1 MCLNLKYG
9 RTTTMELIEE
19 VLEKNNLKRAYEQVV
34 SNKGSAGVDGV
45 TVTEL
50 KAYINENWHKIK
62 DDIYGRKY
70 KPSPVKRVYIP
81 KGKDKV
87 RPLGIPTAMDRV
99 VQQAIAQKL
108 GDIYEPKFSD
118 SSYGFRPGRSCQ
130 MAIERV
136 IGYLNEG
143 YDWIIDLDIEKFF
156 DKVNH
161 DKLIQVLRLEVN
173 DATTLNLI
181 RKYLKAGVMEKGV
194 FGKTEIGT
202 PQGGPISPILSNI
215 LLDQFDKEMEKRGR
229 LFVRY
234 ADDVNLFVKSEKAAN
249 RVMESVVSWLERKL
263 FLKVNASKTKVV
275 RPTNNKFLGFGF
287 WKGKNGWTA
296 RPHNDS
302 KKKLKRN
309 ISKILCRRKA
319 VAKPLAYTF
328 KKLNQVLRG
337 WINYFKMGSMRIFL
351 KEFGSWLRHKVRV
364 VILKQWKKAP
374 TIIRNL
380 RNISIKLKLNFT
392 HEDFYKVA
400 HSKYGP
406 YKRASM
412 NVCNFILSTKVLET
426 PNKKDNRQGLINP
439 YAYYLSK
446 TFIGI

>member
-1 MCLNLKYG
+1 M
-9 RTTTMELIEE
+9 RLIDEI
-19 VLEKNNLKRAYEQVV
+19 LEKNNLVKAYEQVV
-34 SNKGSAGVDGV
+34 SNKGSAGIDGV

-50 KAYINENWHKIK
+50 KAYVNDNWHKIK
-62 DDIYGRKY
+62 ADIYAKKY

-81 KGKDKV
+81 KGKDNV

-99 VQQAIAQKL
+99 IQQAIAQKL
-108 GDIYEPKFSD
+108 QAIYEPKFSE

-130 MAIERV
+130 MAINKV
-136 IGYLNEG
+136 IDYLNDG
-143 YDWIIDLDIEKFF
+143 YEWVIDLDIEKFF

-161 DKLIQVLRLEVN
+161 DKLVQVLRLEIN

-234 ADDVNLFVKSEKAAN
+234 ADDVNLFVRSEKAAD
-249 RVMESVVSWLERKL
+249 RVMKSVVSWLERKL
-263 FLKVNASKTKVV
+263 LLKVNATKTKIV
-275 RPTNNKFLGFGF
+275 RPSENKFLGFGF
-287 WKGKNGWTA
+287 WKGKDGWTP

-302 KKKLKRN
+302 KMKLRRSV
-309 ISKILCRRKA
+309 SKILCRRKA
-319 VAKPLAYTF
+319 AAKPLAYTF
-328 KKLNQVLRG
+328 MKLNQVIRG
-337 WINYFKMGSMRIFL
+337 WINYFKIGSMKLFL
-351 KEFGSWLRHKVRV
+351 KEFGGWLRHKVRV
-364 VILKQWKKAP
+364 IILKQWKKAP

-380 RNISIKLKLNFT
+380 RSISNKLKLSFT
-392 HEDFYKVA
+392 QEDFHKVA
-400 HSKYGP
+400 NSKYGP
-406 YKRASM
+406 YRRASM
-412 NVCNFILSTKVLET
+412 NVCNFILSPKVLET

-439 YAYYLSK
+439 YTYYLSK
-446 TFIGI
+446 T